1 MAKIIEDI
9 FDRLTYGKGPH
20 RTKVTITDELTGA
33 VDEFYILS
41 DKYNFE
47 DIKDRIRG
55 LYAGN
60 PKGDE
65 YLSYA
70 VRYVEFVLSDP
81 IPDRDQQKLVYDA
94 LRDKYIKEVTGL
106 AERHKNPKRW
116 DQAQMRF
123 DKAIPGHIER
133 IFDTELILED

>member
-33 VDEFYILS
+33 VDEFHILS
-41 DKYNFE
+41 DKYIFDE
-47 DIKDRIRG
+47 IKDRVRG

-60 PKGDE
+60 PKDDE
-65 YLSYA
+65 YLSYV

-81 IPDRDQQKLVYDA
+81 IPGRDQQKLVYDA
-94 LRDKYIKEVTGL
+94 LREKYIKEVTGL
-106 AERHKNPKRW
+106 AKRYKNSKRW
-116 DQAQMRF
+116 DQARMRF
-123 DKAIPGHIER
+123 DKAIPRHIER
-133 IFDTELILED
+133 IFDTGLILED